1 MAYIFQHRRD
11 TLTNWNSVNPV
22 LADAEIGFIKDLDE
36 NGKQKTSL
44 YKIGDG
50 QTAWNDLPLF
60 GFGGTVR
67 NTVDA
72 WKGSDLDTTV
82 ASQQAIL
89 DKLTEKLQPVHD
101 QLSDLYNVKI
111 DRNQLIQDIAAG
123 DNDET
128 QILSKAAVLAE
139 FASLWT
145 ALNTNAEA
153 DANFITL
160 TTADINTLK
169 AFAQNFNDVFVP
181 RIDALEELSI
191 SHSTT
196 LDQHGKD
203 LYGWDEEV
211 DTEETDPETGEVIKT
226 TIHHDSVDEKITK
239 VDVKVDAADA
249 KIDDVKNEIIALHQV
264 LTEVEYAALDKST
277 YPEGTLFFTYKA
289 E

>member
-1 MAYIFQHRRD
+1 MAYIIQHRRD
-11 TLTNWNSVNPV
+11 W
-22 LADAEIGFIKDLDE
+22 ADAWSSNNPILAAGEIGFIVDLDE
-36 NGKQKTSL
+36 EGKQKTSL

-50 QTAWNDLPLF
+50 QTDWNHLPLF
-60 GFGGTVR
+60 GFGGNVR
-67 NTVDA
+67 NLADA

-82 ASQQAIL
+82 ASQAAVL
-89 DKLTEKLQPVHD
+89 DKIKELLSPVESDVDVLQSDKVEKSQIVQDTEV
-101 QLSDLYNVKI
+101 
-111 DRNQLIQDIAAG
+111 G
-123 DNDET
+123 DFDSEL
-128 QILSKAAVLAE
+128 ILSKAATIKE
-139 FASLWT
+139 FTDIWT
-145 ALNTNAEA
+145 ALNENAKA
-153 DANFITL
+153 DADFITL
-160 TTADINTLK
+160 TKADIATLK
-169 AFAQNFNDVFVP
+169 AFAAEYGP
-181 RIDALEELSI
+181 RVAALEEVSS
-191 SHSTT
+191 SHTNT